1 MKKLVVMVA
10 ALALVLGLAAVSQ
23 AADKA
28 GKPTVGLDLGVAIPV
43 GDFGDTCGSSF
54 VIGVNGGYWINNMIE
69 AGLGLLSN
77 VSHGYKGGING
88 SVNILAITP
97 QVKVTPIDDKLLPN
111 LSPNFQAGLGLYRVA
126 DGNSQM
132 KFGFNLGAGADY
144 KINDNLSAGIT
155 LKYNHILTDVNST
168 GYISLLLGASYGF

>member
-77 VSHGYKGGING
+77 VSHGINHTNV
-88 SVNILAITP
+88 SENILAITP

-111 LSPNFQAGLGLYRVA
+111 LSPNLQAGLGLFRVA
-126 DGNSQM
+126 DGDSEM
-132 KFGFNLGAGADY
+132 KFGFGIGAGADY
-144 KINDNLSAGIT
+144 NINKNLSAGIT
-155 LKYNHILTDVNST
+155 LKYNLILTDPNSWS
-168 GYISLLLGASYGF
+168 YISLLLGASYNF